1 VSRNL
6 KSLML
11 FIGITLL
18 LLSGCGL
25 ISTPEP
31 TATATATS
39 TSLSK
44 NTPIPAMPTITP
56 TPTEI
61 PFFVDA
67 TVWTG
72 NVQAPILIYHYF
84 GRDGEVDIPTTW
96 MRFEDFKKQLQLL
109 YDNGFSLVSL
119 EDWLS
124 GTFIVPEGRK
134 PLIITIDDFWRADQL
149 FIDEDGNP
157 SQYSGIGILWR
168 FSKDHL
174 DFGFAVSGFSNMGDK
189 FFADTL
195 LPAEKR
201 YIRVSDD
208 NSNIWKDELS
218 KAMVWGLENGVQP
231 YNHTYTH
238 VQLDLTAPQDIQY
251 QLLQND
257 IVTRFYLSRVNRE
270 DLIPKL
276 GNIIALPFGVWP
288 ATNSGIE
295 VLKNYKN
302 PEKVPV
308 SAILEAYNLVEAQ
321 LTPSIFTPGFDRF
334 KIQRISASDAMIQF
348 IIDHK
353 DEIPSAIVCKVGP
366 INQEMSTDVDTLR
379 SAIASI
385 IGSGA
390 CPEGEY
396 IINGHV
402 FIASGGFVNIFKP

>member
-1 VSRNL
+1 MSFRIPL
-6 KSLML
+6 TFTFAILLGL
-11 FIGITLL
+11 FLSSCNAQGTVEVTQTLT
-18 LLSGCGL
+18 S
-25 ISTPEP
+25 SPPTVTPLPP
-31 TATATATS
+31 T
-39 TSLSK
+39 
-44 NTPIPAMPTITP
+44 PTVTP

-61 PFFVDA
+61 PFYVDA

-72 NVQAPILIYHYF
+72 NVQVPILIYHYF
-84 GRDGEVDIPTTW
+84 GRDGEADIPTTW
-96 MRFEDFKKQLQLL
+96 MRFEDFKKQLQSL

-119 EDWLS
+119 KDWLS
-124 GTFIVPEGRK
+124 GTFVVPAGRR
-134 PLIITIDDFWRADQL
+134 PLIITIDDLWRADQL
-149 FIDEDGNP
+149 FINEDGNP
-157 SQYSGIGILWR
+157 SQYSGIGILWQ
-168 FSKDHL
+168 FSKDHP

-195 LPAEKR
+195 IPAEKR

-218 KAMVWGLENGVQP
+218 KVMVWSLENGVQP

-257 IVTRFYLSRVNRE
+257 IVTRFYLSRVNRQ

-302 PEKVPV
+302 PESVPV
-308 SAILEAYNLVEAQ
+308 SAILEAYNLAEAQ

-334 KIQRISASDAMIQF
+334 KIQRISASDGMIQF
-348 IIDHK
+348 IINNK
-353 DEIPSAIVCKVGP
+353 DKIPTAEICKVGP
-366 INQEMSTDVDTLR
+366 IAQDLASDLETLR
-379 SAIASI
+379 VGIAGDITS
-385 IGSGA
+385 GS
-390 CPEGEY
+390 CPEGIY
-396 IINGHV
+396 NINGVV
-402 FIASGGFVNIFKP
+402 FVAQNGTVELYKP

>member
-1 VSRNL
+1 MYRNL
-6 KSLML
+6 KFFPLLASALMIL
-11 FIGITLL
+11 T
-18 LLSGCGL
+18 GCGL
-25 ISTPEP
+25 FSTPEP
-31 TATATATS
+31 TATATPTPTLAPT
-39 TSLSK
+39 
-44 NTPIPAMPTITP
+44 NTEVPPTPTITP

-61 PFFVDA
+61 PYFIDA

-84 GRDGEVDIPTTW
+84 GRDGEADIPTTW
-96 MRFEDFKKQLQLL
+96 MRFEDFKGQLQTL

-124 GTFIVPEGRK
+124 GKFVVPEGRK
-134 PLIITIDDFWRADQL
+134 PLILTIDDLWRADQL
-149 FIDEDGNP
+149 FIDADGTP

-168 FSKDHL
+168 FSQEHP

-195 LPAEKR
+195 LSAEQR
-201 YIRVSDD
+201 FIRVSED

-218 KAMVWGLENGVQP
+218 KAMVWALENNVKV

-238 VQLDLTAPQDIQY
+238 VQLNLTMPQDIQY

-288 ATNSGIE
+288 ATYSGIE

-308 SAILEAYNLVEAQ
+308 AAILEAYNLNEAQ
-321 LTPSIFTPGFDRF
+321 LTPSVFSPGFDRF
-334 KIQRISASDAMIQF
+334 KIQRISASDSMVQF
-348 IIDHK
+348 IVNHK
-353 DEIPSAIVCKVGP
+353 DEIPSAVICHVGP
-366 INQEMSTDVDTLR
+366 IAQENAADVDTIR
-379 SAIASI
+379 STIANMIS
-385 IGSGA
+385 SGA

-396 IINGHV
+396 NINGQV
-402 FIASGGFVNIFKP
+402 FIASGGTVDLFMP